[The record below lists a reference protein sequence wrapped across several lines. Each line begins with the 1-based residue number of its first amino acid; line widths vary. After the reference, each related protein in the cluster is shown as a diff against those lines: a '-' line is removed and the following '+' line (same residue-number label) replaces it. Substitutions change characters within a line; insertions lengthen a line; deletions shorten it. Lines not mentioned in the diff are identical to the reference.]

1 MSVGRTMK
9 IPTSA
14 LVGSLFLAGLL
25 CGMGA
30 RRVTPSRVAG
40 STPGQ
45 VFSGPQAKPAAA
57 GTAKIPMKS
66 RSGDTLETL
75 MALTEHEIYG
85 RLAHWLLDA
94 SEEQLIVFRDA
105 YQQAGGKDYEVG
117 RLTLVHLAR
126 LNPQAAVAVVPDDP
140 DAEEKTY
147 HRWEAWAIHDP
158 EAALAADEAA
168 GAKMNRCIWHAISV
182 FHPRWFI
189 ANFDRVPDDFRE
201 SVISSMNAQADVPV
215 IAEKSLEA
223 AERWNHPELL
233 NAVFVNTLKNS
244 PLEAW
249 EWYQKHRTKHPDFFG
264 SESYVIEYVTSYTAQ
279 PSQAGELAQIADSME
294 PGSDKWTLEAKT
306 VELLART
313 DPEAALAMAR
323 RSGSGGVRNRLLAAA
338 GKALVF
344 DQPDKALEIADE
356 IFSSR
361 SGVLNRPEI
370 RFADGTTAAPSTED
384 HREIHDFL
392 EGLCVKRP
400 AHLMQSLLKHEL
412 TEQTDT
418 AFRLVAGT
426 WASQSPESYGEWL
439 ASQVDPRIL
448 GPGVDAMVSS
458 LARKECYS
466 DAMDW
471 AVSPNAGDSK
481 AVTSIFKNWY
491 RSDSAAAD
499 EWLKNADLPKERN
512 EALLKAVK
520 K

>member
-1 MSVGRTMK
+1 
-9 IPTSA
+9 
-14 LVGSLFLAGLL
+14 
-25 CGMGA
+25 
-30 RRVTPSRVAG
+30 
-40 STPGQ
+40 
-45 VFSGPQAKPAAA
+45 
-57 GTAKIPMKS
+57 
-66 RSGDTLETL
+66 
-75 MALTEHEIYG
+75 
-85 RLAHWLLDA
+85 
-94 SEEQLIVFRDA
+94 
-105 YQQAGGKDYEVG
+105 
-117 RLTLVHLAR
+117 
-126 LNPQAAVAVVPDDP
+126 
-140 DAEEKTY
+140 
-147 HRWEAWAIHDP
+147 
-158 EAALAADEAA
+158 
-168 GAKMNRCIWHAISV
+168 MNRCIWHAISV

-189 ANFDRVPDDFRE
+189 TNFDRVPDDFRE

-233 NAVFVNTLKNS
+233 NAVFVNTLGNS

-264 SESYVIEYVTSYTAQ
+264 SESYVIEYITSYTAQ

-323 RSGSGGVRNRLLAAA
+323 RSGSGGVRDRLLAAA

-370 RFADGTTAAPSTED
+370 RFADGTTAALSTED
-384 HREIHDFL
+384 HRETHDFL

-400 AHLMQSLLKHEL
+400 EHLMQSLLKHDL

-418 AFRLVAGT
+418 AFKLVAGT

-439 ASQVDPRIL
+439 GTQVDPRIL

-458 LARKECYS
+458 LARKGCYS

-471 AVSPNAGDSK
+471 AVSPNATDSN
-481 AVTSIFKNWY
+481 AVTSIFRKWY
-491 RSDSAAAD
+491 RYDSDAAD
-499 EWLKNADLPKERN
+499 EWLKNSDLPEERN
-512 EALLKAVK
+512 QALLKAVK